1 MKKKGTRNIP
11 DFSRKPHGPAV
22 PSADQKLEAHV
33 PATPRQ
39 QVVKPHATS
48 MKSGRRGEEGPIA
61 RARRPSLSTT
71 RPRCSLPAGRRL

>member
-48 MKSGRRGEEGPIA
+48 MKSGRRGQ
-61 RARRPSLSTT
+61 
-71 RPRCSLPAGRRL
+71 